1 LKKKKNSFNFSSTQ
15 LKELVAPGSNYLDF
29 YNYINHFVEENKVL
43 ISIILPL
50 YNEEETINSIL
61 ESLPVHNSI
70 EIIVV
75 DDNSTDNSLKKIK
88 EFRKTKNFR
97 IISHKRN
104 IGYGG
109 AILSGLQFAK
119 GEIIVTM
126 DSDGQHDP
134 DDIFSLIK
142 PILDREVD
150 YTIGSRYLGN
160 YYYKLP
166 ISTRFGE
173 VLTEKLIQILF
184 GIKIKNNQNGFR
196 AYKREII
203 EKFNKKLFIDY
214 AFCTEQILQ
223 AKLYGYRIRECPIKV
238 YEREFGSSKVILP
251 KITLNIFSCLLI
263 YSMKRIIMLMH
274 RNRRKII

>member
-1 LKKKKNSFNFSSTQ
+1 MIGVSIVIPVKTSEDPMLNDCITS
-15 LKELVAPGSNYLDF
+15 LKELTVSEP
-29 YNYINHFVEENKVL
+29 
-43 ISIILPL
+43 
-50 YNEEETINSIL
+50 
-61 ESLPVHNSI
+61 I
-70 EIIVV
+70 EIIVAEGG
-75 DDNSTDNSLKKIK
+75 TIAQA
-88 EFRKTKNFR
+88 
-97 IISHKRN
+97 RN
-104 IGYGG
+104 KGI
-109 AILSGLQFAK
+109 QFAK